1 MTFNLEQL
9 TRLELSAG
17 LLFLPFSDQEH
28 DPSLP
33 LTRALIDLFD
43 TGAEKANSS
52 GLCERAIPSIPGPG
66 VLDLLCLTA
75 FPLIR
80 SGARFF

>member
-9 TRLELSAG
+9 ARLELSAG
-17 LLFLPFSDQEH
+17 LLFLPFSDQH

-33 LTRALIDLFD
+33 RTRALIDLFD
-43 TGAEKANSS
+43 AGAEKANSS
-52 GLCERAIPSIPGPG
+52 GLCERAISSIPGPG
-66 VLDLLCLTA
+66 ALNLLSLMA